1 MIVSGGENVI
11 PSEVEAVLKRHPEV
25 ADAAVVGR
33 ADREWQE
40 AVTAVV
46 VLRAGPGPSADD
58 LRAHCASAL
67 AGHKVPKRFEF
78 VSELPR
84 TASGKLLR
92 RELR

>member
-1 MIVSGGENVI
+1 VL
-11 PSEVEAVLKRHPEV
+11 PTEVEEVLLRHPEV
-25 ADAAVVGR
+25 AEAAVIGR

-46 VLRAGPGPSADD
+46 VPSGDREPSAAD
-58 LRAHCASAL
+58 LQAHCASRL

-84 TASGKLLR
+84 TASGKLIRWALR
-92 RELR
+92 

>member
-1 MIVSGGENVI
+1 MLPG
-11 PSEVEAVLKRHPEV
+11 EVEAVLRRHPEV

-46 VLRAGPGPSADD
+46 VLRGGAEPSAAD

-78 VSELPR
+78 VAELPR
-84 TASGKLLR
+84 NASGKLLR